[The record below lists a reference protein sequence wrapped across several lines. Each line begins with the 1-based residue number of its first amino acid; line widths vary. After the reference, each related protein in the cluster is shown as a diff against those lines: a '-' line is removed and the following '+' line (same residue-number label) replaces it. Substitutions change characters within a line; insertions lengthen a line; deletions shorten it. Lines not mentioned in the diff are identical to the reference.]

1 MTSIQQP
8 LKILKKQLRNKIKH
22 DLSYISNE
30 NIVNQCMMNFLNIVI
45 LWILMNDE

>member
-8 LKILKKQLRNKIKH
+8 LKILKRQLRNKIKH

-30 NIVNQCMMNFLNIVI
+30 NIVNQCTINFLNVVVQ
-45 LWILMNDE
+45 